1 MRLDKKFPAI
11 YCLVFCISGTLLFSA
26 CDDSKNR
33 TQIKLSYQERRAI
46 DTLYKVK
53 VLELSPI
60 LDSLCDARFE
70 KSVQESIDSILSE
83 RRAEEERLRRK
94 IPIQR

>member
-1 MRLDKKFPAI
+1 MRLNKIFPAV
-11 YCLVFCISGTLLFSA
+11 YGLVLCIPAILLFSA

-33 TQIKLSYQERRAI
+33 TQVKLSYQERRAI

-60 LDSLCDARFE
+60 LDSLCDAHFD